1 MKKYVSKVAALFAV
15 AVMIPAMAFDV
26 QNEFPPGGNSGKLAE
41 MIVEFRKT
49 KNHSGEVKFNPGCVV
64 AKPRFDSIQDKAL
77 LVLATGNQTKPECGL
92 DLSGPRYRIVDTMLT
107 YTNAMC
113 YRNDRKELGMKH
125 FTDSQAKKKVAS
137 TVAAGT
143 NTITRVSDK
152 LGKGVTDSLN
162 IVVVGNSGK
171 ARQVVLS
178 NDFDYVFLDTD
189 WAAKNPDKVTCLF
202 TGSEKPVKTATYT
215 IPTLKSIVPDYNPAR
230 WQDMVLV
237 AGVNLTDEEIRRTR
251 VELREMKKVN
261 PLFREWATSPGRF
274 ENTIEDGVYE
284 KIMSIKR

>member
-1 MKKYVSKVAALFAV
+1 MKKYVYSMAVIIAV
-15 AVMIPAMAFDV
+15 ATAGPTMAFDV
-26 QNEFPPGGNSGKLAE
+26 QTEVPPGGNSGKLAE

-49 KNHSGEVKFNPGCVV
+49 KNHSGEVKFNPGCEV
-64 AKPRFDSIQDKAL
+64 AKPRFDGIRDKAL

-113 YRNDRKELGMKH
+113 YRTDRKELGMKH
-125 FTDSQAKKKVAS
+125 FTDARIKKQVAT
-137 TVAAGT
+137 TVAAGA

-152 LGKGVTDSLN
+152 LGKGVTESLN
-162 IVVVGNSGK
+162 IVVIGNSGK

-202 TGSEKPVKTATYT
+202 TGSEKPEKTATYT

-237 AGVNLTDEEIRRTR
+237 AGVNLTDQEIHRTR
-251 VELREMKKVN
+251 TELREMKKIN

>member
-1 MKKYVSKVAALFAV
+1 MKKYIYSIATVFAV
-15 AVMIPAMAFDV
+15 ATGPAMAFDV
-26 QNEFPPGGNSGKLAE
+26 QTEVPPGGNSGKLAE

-49 KNHSGEVKFNPGCVV
+49 KGHPGEVKFNPGCVV
-64 AKPRFDSIQDKAL
+64 AKPRFDAIAGKEL
-77 LVLATGNQTKPECGL
+77 LVLATGNQTKPECAL
-92 DLSGPRYRIVDTMLT
+92 DLQGPKFRIVDTMLT
-107 YTNAMC
+107 YTNALC
-113 YRNDRKELGMKH
+113 YRTDRPELGMKH
-125 FTDSQAKKKVAS
+125 FTNPQVKKQVAT
-137 TVAAGT
+137 TVAAGN
-143 NTITRVSDK
+143 NTITRVTDK
-152 LGKGVTDSLN
+152 LGKGITDSLN
-162 IVVVGNSGK
+162 IVVIGNSGK

-202 TGSEKPVKTATYT
+202 TGSEKPVKTSTYT
-215 IPTLKSIVPDYNPAR
+215 IPTLKSLVPDYNPAR

-237 AGVNLTDEEIRRTR
+237 AGANLTDEEIKRTR
-251 VELREMKKVN
+251 AELRELKKTN